1 MEQGREKQVQL
12 AHLVRANIL
21 RLGLDQVQG
30 HKSIGQ
36 GQGL

>member
-21 RLGLDQVQG
+21 HLGPDQVQG
-30 HKSIGQ
+30 HKSIDQ

>member
-1 MEQGREKQVQL
+1 MEQGGEKQVQL